1 MKIRIKNWVAELRV
15 PFLTGTVVSVFL
27 GSAIAWAKD
36 NVFNLGFFLA
46 ALVGGILLHLGA
58 NVSNDY
64 FDHKSGNDEVNKEFV
79 RPFSGGSRMI
89 QSGLLT
95 PREVFAGAITLYTL
109 AFLIG
114 LYLTWARG
122 VFVLV
127 LGLIGMFSGFSYTS
141 PPFNWAS
148 KGVGEALVGLN
159 FGTLMTFG
167 AYYVQTQRLA
177 WEPLI
182 ASVPVSL
189 LITAVLYINEFPDY
203 AADKVTGK
211 KTLVV
216 RLGRTNAMYGYVSIV
231 ACAYAFICLGAIIG
245 LTPPHTLLALL
256 TLPLAIESTRKASR
270 FHSNP
275 FSLAPANALTIS
287 IHFLTGVLLSAS
299 YLAYRVEMASLGGYF
314 VMAIVGIC
322 TFLTGYFYVKAKSEL
337 PTPLANK
344 AQTGMTHTSL

>member
-1 MKIRIKNWVAELRV
+1 MKSRIKNWVAELRA

-27 GSAIAWAKD
+27 GTAIAWAKD
-36 NVFNLGFFLA
+36 NAFSLEFFLPT
-46 ALVGGILLHLGA
+46 LVGGVLLHLGA
-58 NVSNDY
+58 NLSNDY

-95 PREVFAGAITLYTL
+95 PREVFRGAITLYAF

-127 LGLIGMFSGFSYTS
+127 LALIGMFSGFSYTF

-159 FGTLMTFG
+159 FGALMTFG
-167 AYYVQTQRLA
+167 AYYIQTQKLA

-211 KTLVV
+211 NTLVV
-216 RLGRTNAMYGYVSIV
+216 RLGRAKAMYGYVSIV
-231 ACAYAFICLGAIIG
+231 ICAYAFILLSAIIG
-245 LTPPHTLLALL
+245 STPPHTLIALL
-256 TLPLAIESTRKASR
+256 TFPLVVEAARKASR

-275 FSLAPANALTIS
+275 FNLAPANALTIAT
-287 IHFLTGVLLSAS
+287 HFLTGILLSAS
-299 YLAYRVEMASLGGYF
+299 YLAFRFEMASLGGYF

-322 TFLTGYFYVKAKSEL
+322 TLFTGYFYMKARSEL
-337 PTPLANK
+337 PRALANK
-344 AQTGMTHTSL
+344 P